1 MRKKI
6 YEKETLYKKFNTF
19 LCFIYY
25 IISLHK
31 YILDLV
37 YFFIGFIILTFP
49 SLIVFKKLL
58 VKIENLSYL
67 INAYKYIIF
76 ILILFIFFYLFV
88 NFYMICLDNI
98 SEHEFH
104 SSKRFAFANKINL
117 LIYLILI
124 YRILYHINIK
134 SKFSL
139 NDYFSL
145 FKIPLLILSFYI
157 IIKNCFLEIK
167 DSTAFTLIYII
178 ILISYFKIYFPK
190 KIIIE
195 IIIFF
200 YICHNFSLSY
210 KMFSKGKY
218 IPLILHI
225 FLILNCFQLYYIMFK
240 KEFTEN
246 ELIINLFIFL
256 FLNSYFFGKYFFN
269 LFFKPIKQMYFVYPH
284 IEKPYY
290 KRIKDYHGY
299 EPNKF
304 PNIYNQ
310 NIFDSNFDDELVM
323 FLSKENQ
330 QEPTL

>member
-1 MRKKI
+1 MKKKV
-6 YEKETLYKKFNTF
+6 YEKETLYKRFNNF

-31 YILDLV
+31 CMLDLV
-37 YFFIGFIILTFP
+37 YFFIGFIIITFP
-49 SLIVFKKLL
+49 TLIIFKKLFL
-58 VKIENLSYL
+58 KIENLSHL
-67 INAYKYIIF
+67 INIYKYIIF
-76 ILILFIFFYLFV
+76 ILILFIFFYLFA
-88 NFYMICLDNI
+88 NFYMICLDDI
-98 SEHEFH
+98 SEQEFH

-117 LIYLILI
+117 LIYLFLI
-124 YRILYHINIK
+124 YRILFHIIIK

-139 NDYFSL
+139 KDYFSL
-145 FKIPLLILSFYI
+145 IKTPLLILSFYI
-157 IIKNCFLEIK
+157 IIKNCLIEIK

-178 ILISYFKIYFPK
+178 IVISYFEDYLPK
-190 KIIIE
+190 KTIIE

-210 KMFSKGKY
+210 KMFTKRKY

-225 FLILNCFQLYYIMFK
+225 ILILNCFQLYYIMFK
-240 KEFTEN
+240 KQFTEN

-269 LFFKPIKQMYFVYPH
+269 LFFKPIKQMYFIYPH

-290 KRIKDYHGY
+290 KRIKDYNGY

-304 PNIYNQ
+304 QNTYNK
-310 NIFDSNFDDELVM
+310 NIFDSNFEDELVVL
-323 FLSKENQ
+323 LSKECKN
-330 QEPTL
+330 